1 MYYAAK
7 RFAHVVVLL
16 LIVALTFPAA
26 IFAQKGKSPDR
37 KVPTLNGPGV
47 SELIYAVTSSN
58 ALVSFNS
65 ATPGTLLSN
74 VAISGLQTG
83 ELIYGIDF
91 RPVTRQLYLLGSTS
105 RIYVVNRSTGAAT
118 AVNVPF
124 TPVLSGNFFG
134 LDFNPTV
141 DRIRVVSDTD
151 QNLRLNPDLGTVQ
164 ATDTNLAYAMGDAHF
179 GANPNVVGS
188 AYANNFAGAT
198 TTTLY
203 GIDSVLDILVNQI
216 PPNNGTLNTAGN
228 LGFDTTDLVGFDI
241 SRTSGIAYASM
252 TAAVGGSSLFQINL
266 ATGAATLVGAI
277 GAGVTILDISV
288 APIALNGDLLI
299 SEFRLRGSGGPSDEF
314 VEIYNPSSQPF
325 IVATFDGSSGFAM
338 AASAGGTRFIIP
350 NGTVI
355 PPRSHYLGVNSAA
368 YSLGSYPAGNGTTA
382 TGDATYTTEIPD
394 NTGIALFNTSTAGN
408 FTLANRLD
416 AVGPNTE
423 ANPIYLEGTGYPPLG
438 VQSLEQTFFRNL
450 RSGVPQDTN
459 NNFASGAAEVAS
471 ATPQNDFVFA
481 DTTATLTAAGARLG
495 APGPE
500 NLSSPIQRSSTIK
513 ASLVATCISSA
524 LAPNRV
530 RTGSGNTGTLEIRR
544 RFTNNT
550 GGSVTRLRFRIV
562 DITGP
567 PAIAPFADLRPVTS
581 SSSSESQPCGGGTIN
596 LTGLTLETPPTQSS
610 GGGFNSTFSVGTI
623 SLASPLANGAP
634 VDVVFT
640 SNIMQAGNFR
650 YLIIVEALP

>member
-1 MYYAAK
+1 
-7 RFAHVVVLL
+7 
-16 LIVALTFPAA
+16 
-26 IFAQKGKSPDR
+26 
-37 KVPTLNGPGV
+37 
-47 SELIYAVTSSN
+47 
-58 ALVSFNS
+58 
-65 ATPGTLLSN
+65 
-74 VAISGLQTG
+74 
-83 ELIYGIDF
+83 
-91 RPVTRQLYLLGSTS
+91 
-105 RIYVVNRSTGAAT
+105 
-118 AVNVPF
+118 
-124 TPVLSGNFFG
+124 
-134 LDFNPTV
+134 
-141 DRIRVVSDTD
+141 
-151 QNLRLNPDLGTVQ
+151 
-164 ATDTNLAYAMGDAHF
+164 
-179 GANPNVVGS
+179 
-188 AYANNFAGAT
+188 
-198 TTTLY
+198 
-203 GIDSVLDILVNQI
+203 
-216 PPNNGTLNTAGN
+216 
-228 LGFDTTDLVGFDI
+228 
-241 SRTSGIAYASM
+241 
-252 TAAVGGSSLFQINL
+252 
-266 ATGAATLVGAI
+266 
-277 GAGVTILDISV
+277 
-288 APIALNGDLLI
+288 
-299 SEFRLRGSGGPSDEF
+299 
-314 VEIYNPSSQPF
+314 
-325 IVATFDGSSGFAM
+325 
-338 AASAGGTRFIIP
+338 
-350 NGTVI
+350 
-355 PPRSHYLGVNSAA
+355 
-368 YSLGSYPAGNGTTA
+368 
-382 TGDATYTTEIPD
+382 
-394 NTGIALFNTSTAGN
+394 
-408 FTLANRLD
+408 
-416 AVGPNTE
+416 
-423 ANPIYLEGTGYPPLG
+423 